1 MAWNMLLQPV
11 PFDCPMTVRTNR
23 FLRLLYYWLPPAI
36 WLALIFLASSQP
48 GSTYPDLGALDFFAK
63 KLAHFLIYAVLYILL
78 FRAFATLRWA
88 GQSTY
93 RTHLFPILIA
103 ILYAISDEVH
113 QTFVPS
119 RNGAI
124 RDVCIDSAG
133 VLMAY
138 LLVRWWTR
146 SRV

>member
-1 MAWNMLLQPV
+1 MTTKTNLLLCLV
-11 PFDCPMTVRTNR
+11 
-23 FLRLLYYWLPPAI
+23 YYWFPPLI

-48 GSTYPDLGALDFFAK
+48 GPTYPDLGALDFFAK

-88 GQSTY
+88 GQSA
-93 RTHLFPILIA
+93 RRPHLLPMLIA
-103 ILYAISDEVH
+103 ILYAISDEIH

-119 RNGAI
+119 RDGTI